1 MSSPLS
7 IHNPSDSGGDSKDD
21 NATTAEQQK
30 QMEAAYSQMKRRMAM
45 EKLSSSIKHKIMV
58 MSGKGGV
65 GKSTVST
72 GLALAL
78 AKDGN
83 KVGIMDIDIT
93 GPNVPKMLGLQDHR
107 LHVDEG
113 RIHPAE
119 GPEGVKVIS
128 MAFLLEAEDTP
139 VVWRGPIKL
148 GAIQQFIGD
157 VEWGTLDYLIIDFPP
172 GTSDEPLTVAQSLQN
187 IDGIVIVTT
196 PQEIALLDS
205 RKSINFAKSLKMK
218 VLGIVENMSGY
229 TVKGSALDKEGN
241 MLKNMI
247 LKVDGPGGKVHEVIT
262 DDEGKWHVS
271 LDIFKTGG
279 GQKASVD
286 YSVPFLGKIPFDPG
300 IVRSGD
306 DGVHRIVAEPD
317 GITAIA
323 FEEVVTNLREI
334 LDSGGP
340 DSELEIV

>member
-1 MSSPLS
+1 MSNPLT
-7 IHNPSDSGGDSKDD
+7 IHNPSDSDDDSKS
-21 NATTAEQQK
+21 NGPTQEQQK
-30 QMEAAYSQMKRRMAM
+30 QMEAAYSQMKRKMAM
-45 EKLSSSIKHKIMV
+45 EKLSSLIKHKIMV

-78 AKDGN
+78 AKEGN

-93 GPNVPKMLGLQDHR
+93 GPNVPKMLGLENHR

-157 VEWGTLDYLIIDFPP
+157 VEWGSLDYLIIDFPP

-205 RKSINFAKSLKMK
+205 RKSINFAKSLKMN

-229 TVKGSALDKEGN
+229 TVKGSVSDSEGN
-241 MLKNMI
+241 ILQNTV
-247 LKVDGPGGKVHEVIT
+247 LKVNGPGGKVHEVIT
-262 DDEGKWHVS
+262 DEEGKWDVS
-271 LDIFKTGG
+271 LDIFKIGG
-279 GQKASVD
+279 GEKASED

-306 DGVHRIVAEPD
+306 DGVHRIVAEPE
-317 GITAIA
+317 GISAIA
-323 FEEVVTNLREI
+323 FDKVVQNLREI
-334 LDSGGP
+334 LESGSS
-340 DSELEIV
+340 DSELEII